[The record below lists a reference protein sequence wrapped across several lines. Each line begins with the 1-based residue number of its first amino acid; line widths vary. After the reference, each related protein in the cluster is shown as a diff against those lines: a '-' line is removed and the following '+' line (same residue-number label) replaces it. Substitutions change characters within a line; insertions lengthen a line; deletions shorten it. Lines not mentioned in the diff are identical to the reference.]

1 MAAFSWNSKFSPV
14 ALQWTDLLTFKE
26 IEQCCD
32 GFKMAMIVPKMIP
45 VKDIG
50 VNSLGSKFQPYS
62 SSNSRD
68 LYI

>member
-1 MAAFSWNSKFSPV
+1 MAAFSSSSKLSPL
-14 ALQWTDLLTFKE
+14 ALQWTDILTFKE
-26 IEQCCD
+26 IKYSCH
-32 GFKMAMIVPKMIP
+32 GLKMAMVVPKMIP